1 MLKNVM
7 QKVEVHNSL
16 RLDVMHSLGFNV
28 IYTFGDFIFN
38 FFLFNKTN
46 ICSILKKKKI
56 IFFALFL
63 KSGSFMVYHTII
75 NVILAKVNF
84 FFFLVGL
91 HYYFSFRTIQ
101 KM

>member
-38 FFLFNKTN
+38 FFYSTKQTFAAF
-46 ICSILKKKKI
+46 KKKI
-56 IFFALFL
+56 YIF
-63 KSGSFMVYHTII
+63 S
-75 NVILAKVNF
+75 
-84 FFFLVGL
+84 L
-91 HYYFSFRTIQ
+91 HYFLSQAVSWYITLLLMLFWQ
-101 KM
+101 K

>member
-38 FFLFNKTN
+38 FFYSTKQTFAAFKK
-46 ICSILKKKKI
+46 KKKKI
-56 IFFALFL
+56 FL
-63 KSGSFMVYHTII
+63 CII
-75 NVILAKVNF
+75 
-84 FFFLVGL
+84 
-91 HYYFSFRTIQ
+91 S
-101 KM
+101 

>member
-38 FFLFNKTN
+38 FFYSTKQTFAAF
-46 ICSILKKKKI
+46 KKKYI
-56 IFFALFL
+56 YIFFALFL

-84 FFFLVGL
+84 FFLVGL

>member
-38 FFLFNKTN
+38 FFYSTKQTFAAF
-46 ICSILKKKKI
+46 KKKK
-56 IFFALFL
+56 LF
-63 KSGSFMVYHTII
+63 S
-75 NVILAKVNF
+75 
-84 FFFLVGL
+84 L
-91 HYYFSFRTIQ
+91 HYFLSQAVSWYITLLLMLFWQ
-101 KM
+101 K

>member
-38 FFLFNKTN
+38 FFYSTKQTFAAF
-46 ICSILKKKKI
+46 KKKKK
-56 IFFALFL
+56 LF
-63 KSGSFMVYHTII
+63 S
-75 NVILAKVNF
+75 
-84 FFFLVGL
+84 L
-91 HYYFSFRTIQ
+91 HYFLSQAVSWYITLLLMLFWQ
-101 KM
+101 K

>member
-1 MLKNVM
+1 
-7 QKVEVHNSL
+7 
-16 RLDVMHSLGFNV
+16 MHSLGFNV

-38 FFLFNKTN
+38 FFYSTKQTFAAF
-46 ICSILKKKKI
+46 KKKII

-84 FFFLVGL
+84 FFFGRFTLL
-91 HYYFSFRTIQ
+91 FFF
-101 KM
+101 